1 MKRRESLKA
10 IALSA
15 ISTGVLLQQG
25 CDDKKTK
32 EEQIP
37 QFTLDRHPFE
47 KERDTKLLAQ
57 RFFTDEEMAAIKI
70 LIDIIIPR
78 DEVSGSAT
86 EAGVHEFIEFI
97 VKDIP
102 RHQLP
107 LRGGLQWLNNQCL
120 KRYAK
125 IFSECTPNQQIEIIE
140 QIAYPAEARPEMQ
153 QGVAF
158 FNLLRDLTATGFFT
172 SEMGLKDLGYMGNQ
186 PNQWNGVPDEV
197 LKQYGLSYSERELNE
212 TVKFEHT

>member
-10 IALSA
+10 IAISA

-25 CDDKKTK
+25 CNEKKTT
-32 EEQIP
+32 EEQLS
-37 QFTLDRHPFE
+37 QFTIDRHPFE
-47 KERDTKLLAQ
+47 KERDAKLMAQ
-57 RFFTDEEMAAIKI
+57 RFFTDEEMATIKV

-107 LRGGLQWLNNQCL
+107 LRGGLKWLDNQCL
-120 KRYAK
+120 NRYGK
-125 IFSECTPNQQIEIIE
+125 IFRECSGEQQIEMID
-140 QIAYPAEARPEMQ
+140 QIAYPAEAKPEVK
-153 QGVAF
+153 QGVTF

-172 SEMGLKDLGYMGNQ
+172 SEMGLKDLGYMGNR
-186 PNQWNGVPDEV
+186 PNQWNGVPDDV
-197 LKQYGLSYSERELNE
+197 LQQYSLSYSDRELNE
-212 TVKFEHT
+212 TIKFENT